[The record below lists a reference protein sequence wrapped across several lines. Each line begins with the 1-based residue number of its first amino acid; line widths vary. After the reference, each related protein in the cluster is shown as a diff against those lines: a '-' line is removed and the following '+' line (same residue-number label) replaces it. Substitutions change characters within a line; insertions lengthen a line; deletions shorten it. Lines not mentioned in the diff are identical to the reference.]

1 MAQTTRIAELEKVQA
16 AHEGEARR
24 LQARAQQQVREG
36 GGSDGGCVTCSLVQN
51 GA

>member
-36 GGSDGGCVTCSLVQN
+36 GGAMVD
-51 GA
+51 A